1 MGVPGSGPYRDL
13 PHFHQLGHTLPQHPQ
28 VLSSKTLPYYLHA
41 IRHGAGNGGPS
52 LLCIP
57 TDQTKLSHCALHL
70 AHGYGTE
77 YHVPPAL
84 SQVLCSE
91 VLAFGVFEG
100 AHVLG
105 TAGAEVNASYSHITL
120 LSKSNEDYRS

>member
-1 MGVPGSGPYRDL
+1 M
-13 PHFHQLGHTLPQHPQ
+13 
-28 VLSSKTLPYYLHA
+28 LSSKTLPYYLHA
-41 IRHGAGNGGPS
+41 IGHGACNGGPS

-57 TDQTKLSHCALHL
+57 TNQTELSHCALHL
-70 AHGYGTE
+70 AHGNGTE

-84 SQVLCSE
+84 SQVLRSE

-105 TAGAEVNASYSHITL
+105 TAGKQVNASQLIIHYHL
-120 LSKSNEDYRS
+120 KMK